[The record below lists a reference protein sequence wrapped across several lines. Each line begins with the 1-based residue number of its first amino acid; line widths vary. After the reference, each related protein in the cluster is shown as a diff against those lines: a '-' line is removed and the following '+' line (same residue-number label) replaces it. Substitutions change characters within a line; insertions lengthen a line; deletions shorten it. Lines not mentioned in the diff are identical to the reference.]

1 MMKKRTC
8 RSQKRDKKAKKNK
21 LFRLV
26 LVDNKYKINY
36 TYYNNN
42 RTVLIFFYIRTLSVW
57 Y

>member
-1 MMKKRTC
+1 MKKRTC

-42 RTVLIFFYIRTLSVW
+42 RTILIFLYTYAIGVVL
-57 Y
+57 